1 VTLNTSGPIS
11 LGGSTAGQSINL
23 ELGRSATAQVSL
35 NESAVRTLAGVP
47 SGAIVMPTDFYGK
60 SNIVYRLDTAL
71 YSDNGILGIEGAE
84 VIFSVNSNGSV
95 FGISGGTLVDLYNWL
110 TPTTGST
117 TYFVR
122 ATLDSGSLTG
132 GSAATGVW
140 LPLTSDR
147 FWFISLPDNAPA
159 TQIANLIVAIATD
172 SGGTN
177 IVVSANISLI
187 ATVS

>member
-1 VTLNTSGPIS
+1 MTLNASGPIS
-11 LGGSTAGQSINL
+11 LGGSTTGQSINL

-60 SNIVYRLDTAL
+60 SNVVYRLDTAG
-71 YSDNGILGIEGAE
+71 YSDIGVLNILPAQTS
-84 VIFSVNSNGSV
+84 FSVKSDGTVEAATFGS
-95 FGISGGTLVDLYNWL
+95 GIVDSYNWI

-122 ATLDSGSLTG
+122 ATLNSGSLNS
-132 GSAATGVW
+132 GSTGVW
-140 LPLTSDR
+140 EALTVDR
-147 FWFISLPDNAPA
+147 LWDVYKSEFSAGSQ
-159 TQIANLIVAIATD
+159 TANLTIAIATD

-177 IVVSANISLI
+177 IVVSATISI
-187 ATVS
+187 DATVS

>member
-1 VTLNTSGPIS
+1 VTLNASGPIS

-60 SNIVYRLDTAL
+60 SSAVFRLDAAG
-71 YSDNGILGIEGAE
+71 YSDFGAISIQPAE
-84 VIFSVNSNGSV
+84 VAFRVNSDGTVEASTFGS
-95 FGISGGTLVDLYNWL
+95 GIVDSYNWI

-122 ATLDSGSLTG
+122 ATLNSGSLNSGT
-132 GSAATGVW
+132 TGVW
-140 LPLTSDR
+140 EALTTDR
-147 FWFISLPDNAPA
+147 VWTVYKNEFTSGS
-159 TQIANLIVAIATD
+159 QIANLTIAISSN

-177 IVVSANISLI
+177 IVASANISLE
-187 ATVS
+187 ATVT